1 MIQGRTAWTVPVA
14 ASSNASQSWE
24 ESMYVEKRHR
34 DDVCVLDLV
43 GTCLQQESGDG
54 LRDAV
59 QSLLHDGT
67 TKLVLNLGR
76 VTHVDSAGLGR
87 IVQCR
92 ALVERGG
99 GTLKIASLTQGVRDL
114 LSITKLVTVFETY
127 DHEEDALTSFA
138 SPALAGPAS
147 ARRES

>member
-1 MIQGRTAWTVPVA
+1 MH
-14 ASSNASQSWE
+14 
-24 ESMYVEKRHR
+24 VEKRHR
-34 DDVCVLDLV
+34 NDVCILDVV
-43 GTCLQQESGDG
+43 GSCLQQESGDG

-59 QSLLHDGT
+59 MALLYEGA

-92 ALVERGG
+92 ALVERQG
-99 GTLKIASLTQGVRDL
+99 GTLKIASLTRGVRDL

-127 DHEEDALTSFA
+127 DDEEQALTSFGL
-138 SPALAGPAS
+138 SPMADPAS
-147 ARRES
+147 C